1 MPEPTT
7 IFLLVLAA
15 FVAGFIDAVVGGGG
29 LITIPS
35 LLLGLPGIPITTLLG
50 TNKFVSCTGTSVAA
64 TQFVRSKILQPR
76 EMVFPV
82 LCSMAGASVGVGLAY
97 LFQGRF
103 EPYLRPLMVALMA
116 AMLAFTLLKP
126 DLGTVHAPR
135 FGLAHQR
142 TLSLGIAFCIGLYDG
157 FFGPG
162 TGSILIFL
170 FVAVLGFDFLRAS
183 ALAKSVNWA
192 SNVASVV
199 LFLSQG
205 SWIPLLAVCMAVG
218 NGMGGALGARA
229 AIAKGARWIRWVF
242 VAVVS
247 GLILRLTWQMLDLPG
262 PLVIVRA
269 IWP

>member
-1 MPEPTT
+1 VPEPTT

-15 FVAGFIDAVVGGGG
+15 FVAGFVDAVVGGGG

-35 LLLGLPGIPITTLLG
+35 LLLGLPGVPITTILG
-50 TNKFVSCTGTSVAA
+50 TNKFVSCTGTSVAVA
-64 TQFVRSKILQPR
+64 QFVRSKVLRPR

-82 LCSMAGASVGVGLAY
+82 LASMAGASVGVGLAY

-103 EPYLRPLMVALMA
+103 EPFLRPLMVVLMA
-116 AMLAFTLLKP
+116 GMLTFTLLKP
-126 DLGTVHAPR
+126 DLGTLHAPR
-135 FGLAHQR
+135 FGQAHQR
-142 TLSLGIAFCIGLYDG
+142 ALALAMAFCIGLYDG

-183 ALAKSVNWA
+183 ALAKSINWA
-192 SNVASVV
+192 SNAASVV

-205 SWIPLLAVCMAVG
+205 SWIPVLAVCMAVG
-218 NGMGGALGARA
+218 NGVGGALGART

-247 GLILRLTWQMLDLPG
+247 AL
-262 PLVIVRA
+262 IVRLA
-269 IWP
+269 WQILAGN

>member
-1 MPEPTT
+1 MPGPGT
-7 IFLLVLAA
+7 ISLLVLAA
-15 FVAGFIDAVVGGGG
+15 FVAGFVDAVVGGGG
-29 LITIPS
+29 LVTVPA
-35 LLLGLPGIPITTLLG
+35 LLLGLPGVPITTLLG
-50 TNKFVSCTGTSVAA
+50 TNKFVSCTGTTVAVA
-64 TQFVRSKILQPR
+64 QFVRSKVLEPR
-76 EMVFPV
+76 QMVFPV
-82 LCSMAGASVGVGLAY
+82 AFSMAGASAGVGLAY

-103 EPYLRPLMVALMA
+103 EPYLRPLMVVLMA
-116 AMLAFTLLKP
+116 AMLLFTLLKT

-135 FGLAHQR
+135 FGLSHQKA
-142 TLSLGIAFCIGLYDG
+142 LSFGIAFLIGLYDG

-192 SNVASVV
+192 SNIASVV

-218 NGMGGALGARA
+218 NGVGGALGARA

-247 GLILRLTWQMLDLPG
+247 GLILRLTWQILG
-262 PLVIVRA
+262 
-269 IWP
+269 